1 MSVSTSNQ
9 SPQLQADD
17 ATRTPR
23 VAPLSRVNPVTLVLI
38 AVILSV
44 PMLATL
50 DPVSAGVA
58 VLIELALV
66 PLTGVPWRRVAVR
79 LVPVVVFIPVAALSM
94 LLYGTPGGV
103 EHWRWGVAVVSDNS
117 INQALAISVR
127 VLALGLP
134 TILLFSRVDPTRLA
148 DGLAQ
153 VVRLPARFVIG
164 ALAGIR
170 MMGLFVDDWRSM
182 MLARRARGVG
192 DRGVVRRSLSMAFV
206 LLVFAVRRGTKLATA
221 MEARG
226 FGARPARTWARSS
239 HLSTADLWAVVI
251 AVVIMAASL
260 GASIALG
267 TFRFV
272 GS

>member
-1 MSVSTSNQ
+1 M
-9 SPQLQADD
+9 
-17 ATRTPR
+17 R
-23 VAPLSRVNPVTLVLI
+23 RVNPVTLLVI

-58 VLIELALV
+58 VALELALV
-66 PLTGVPWRRVAVR
+66 PATGVPWRTLGRR

-94 LLYGTPGGV
+94 LLYGTPGGQ
-103 EHWRWGVAVVSDNS
+103 EYWHFGIAVVTENS
-117 INQALAISVR
+117 VNQSVAISVR

-134 TILLFSRVDPTRLA
+134 TILLFSGVDPTRLA

-153 VVRLPARFVIG
+153 VARLPSRFVIG
-164 ALAGIR
+164 ALAGVR
-170 MMGLFVDDWRSM
+170 MMSLFVDDWRSM
-182 MLARRARGVG
+182 TLARRARGLG
-192 DRGVVRRSLSMAFV
+192 DHGVLRRSLSMAFV

-226 FGARPARTWARSS
+226 FGAFPTRSWARSS
-239 HLSTADLWAVVI
+239 RLGVADPVAV
-251 AVVIMAASL
+251 AVALAIMAVSL